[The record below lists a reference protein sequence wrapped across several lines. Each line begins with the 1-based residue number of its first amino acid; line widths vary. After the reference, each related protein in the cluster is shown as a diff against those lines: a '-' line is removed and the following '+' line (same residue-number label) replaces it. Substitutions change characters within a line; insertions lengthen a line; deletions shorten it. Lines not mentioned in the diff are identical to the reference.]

1 MPSLLEYFHG
11 RTQTFKAGSLAAYS
25 HKWHELTS
33 DPEILETVTGQH
45 IEFDTVPMQ
54 EKPFMQ
60 TKLSDIQT
68 ESVDLEIA
76 QLLKKGVI
84 QPSKHE
90 AGEFISTIFTRPK
103 KDGTHRMILNL
114 KSFNA
119 NVTHHHFKMDNI
131 WSAIRLMKPGC
142 YMASIDLK
150 DAYYTVPICKEHQK
164 FLKFQWKGNL
174 YQYVC
179 FPNGLA
185 LCPRKFTKLLKPIFS
200 ILRQQGHI
208 SVAYIDDSWLT
219 AENFTLC
226 VRNVIDTTTLLD
238 KVGFIIHPE
247 KSVLLPTQTITF
259 LGFVLNST
267 LMKVTLTPERAL
279 KLKNACKNLL
289 AAASPCIR
297 DVAQVLGLMA
307 SSFPGVMYGPL
318 HHKFLEMDKT
328 QALKINK
335 GSFDKNMSL
344 SMEAITDL
352 KWWVNELD
360 TTYNLINHGD
370 PQVTMTTDASLIGW
384 GCCIE
389 TVTSGGNWTPV
400 EAQHDINYL
409 EMLAVFLALK
419 SFSNTISGKH
429 VKLMVDNTTAVT
441 TINQMGTCHSWL
453 NNQLAHQI
461 WMWCIDHRIWLT
473 VTHIPG
479 KQNTEADRESRVSR
493 RETEWTLQKPLFD
506 AAIKKLGVT
515 PDVDLFASRLNFQL
529 KPYIAYKPDPEAH
542 AINAFHV
549 SWKGYAFYAFP
560 PFSIL
565 QRVLQKISEEEATGL
580 LVVPNWPT
588 QTWWPYLMNMLIDF
602 PLILP
607 RKEDTLYLP
616 AHPQLLHPLHKKL
629 QLLVCRLSGI
639 SSQAEEFRL
648 ALQRSSCNLGVLVH
662 KSNTTLTTKDGECSV
677 VQGVLIP
684 FQHL

>member
-11 RTQTFKAGSLAAYS
+11 RTQTFKAGSLAAHS
-25 HKWHELTS
+25 HKWHGLTS

-45 IEFDTVPMQ
+45 IEFDTVPIQ

-60 TKLSDIQT
+60 TKLSNIQT
-68 ESVDLEIA
+68 ESVYLEIA

-90 AGEFISTIFTRPK
+90 AGEFISTIFRKPK
-103 KDGTHRMILNL
+103 KDGTHRMLLNL

-150 DAYYTVPICKEHQK
+150 DTYYTVPICKEHQK

-219 AENFTLC
+219 AENCTLC
-226 VRNVIDTTTLLD
+226 VQNVIDTTTLLD

-289 AAASPCIR
+289 AAASPCITN
-297 DVAQVLGLMA
+297 VAQVLGLMA

-370 PQVTMTTDASLIGW
+370 PQVIMTTDASLIGW

-479 KQNTEADRESRVSR
+479 KQNTEADRESRVSQ

-506 AAIKKLGVT
+506 SAIKKLGVT

-529 KPYIAYKPDPEAH
+529 RPYIA
-542 AINAFHV
+542 
-549 SWKGYAFYAFP
+549 
-560 PFSIL
+560 
-565 QRVLQKISEEEATGL
+565 
-580 LVVPNWPT
+580 
-588 QTWWPYLMNMLIDF
+588 
-602 PLILP
+602 
-607 RKEDTLYLP
+607 
-616 AHPQLLHPLHKKL
+616 
-629 QLLVCRLSGI
+629 
-639 SSQAEEFRL
+639 
-648 ALQRSSCNLGVLVH
+648 
-662 KSNTTLTTKDGECSV
+662 
-677 VQGVLIP
+677 
-684 FQHL
+684 